1 MFRNA
6 RRVSSVLA
14 VLAAAAVPAVARAH
28 FEGPPAPAAPL
39 QSVGSVLSLTDGVLV
54 IEAGDGSVLTGKLV
68 PTTRIRCNRPAMPGQ
83 ARTASRRSD
92 DVAGATGASGS
103 QSPGMR
109 LRRCD
114 LAGLSVGTKILAAD
128 LSLTPDGGVWRRV
141 GYLTSVQ
148 TPAGVTGPAGP
159 VSARQR

>member
-1 MFRNA
+1 MFRTA
-6 RRVSSVLA
+6 RRVLSVLA
-14 VLAAAAVPAVARAH
+14 ALAVAAVPAVALAH
-28 FEGPPAPAAPL
+28 FDGPPAPAAPL
-39 QSVGSVLSLTDGVLV
+39 QSVGSVISLTDGVLV

-68 PTTRIRCNRPAMPGQ
+68 PATRIRCNRTAAPNQ
-83 ARTASRRSD
+83 ARTASRRGD
-92 DVAGATGASGS
+92 DVGGATGASGS

-114 LAGLSVGTKILAAD
+114 LAGLTVGTKILAAD
-128 LSLTPDGGVWRRV
+128 LSLTPDGAVWRRV

-159 VSARQR
+159 VTAHQR